1 MEIRRMHIVMI
12 VVALIILFVDFYLLM
27 GTPTFV
33 PMLAIA
39 IVLGAL
45 PFIFDFLA
53 KQQRNKDLEEKFP
66 EFVRNLVGAVK
77 SGMPAPKAIM
87 AVSTTDYGALTPHV
101 KKLANQIEWT
111 IPLHKALLTFA
122 NETKNTV
129 IKRAVSTVIQA
140 EMSGGNIEDVLESVT
155 NSVIEIKKIKERRRA
170 LIQSQII
177 QNYIIFAVFLIVM
190 VVIQN
195 MLVPYVANIEQKTMP
210 GLEAE
215 GLGIMQTGLSGM
227 TKKIVIQTDTLAS
240 FVKTFGNWLVSLHGI
255 FLMIAVIQGFF
266 AGLVIGKLSEGEL
279 SSGVKHSLV
288 LMIASFLII
297 TFSQGF
303 L

>member
-1 MEIRRMHIVMI
+1 MHIIMI
-12 VVALIILFVDFYLLM
+12 VIALIILFVDFYLLI

-33 PMLAIA
+33 PMIAIA
-39 IVLGAL
+39 IVLGAM
-45 PFIFDFLA
+45 PFIFDLLA
-53 KQQRNKDLEEKFP
+53 KQQRNKELEEKFP
-66 EFVRNLVGAVK
+66 EFVRNLVGAIK

-101 KKLANQIEWT
+101 KKLANQIEWS

-122 NETKNTV
+122 NETKNGI
-129 IKRAVSTVIQA
+129 IKRAVYTVIQA

-190 VVIQN
+190 IVIQN
-195 MLVPYVANIEQKTMP
+195 MLVPYVANIEKKTLP
-210 GLEAE
+210 GLEE
-215 GLGIMQTGLSGM
+215 GGVGLINTGGLSGM
-227 TKKIVIQTDTLAS
+227 TNKVEIKTDNLAVFVNS
-240 FVKTFGNWLVSLHGI
+240 FGKWLVSLHGI
-255 FLMIAVIQGFF
+255 FLMIAIIQGFF
-266 AGLVIGKLSEGEL
+266 AGLVIGKLSEGDL
-279 SSGVKHSLV
+279 SSGIKHSLI

-297 TFSQGF
+297 TFAQGF
-303 L
+303 V